1 MILSTLFHQLTY
13 HAATLKHGPAKHP
26 KVGIRHSQPLK
37 LAHERKQGVLLP
49 KKACH
54 PHQLQQKG
62 AEWLSPILLFLS
74 HGEKFEYLIAYP
86 FEVAAN
92 RINVE
97 IYAVGAHHWRLPSL
111 RPK

>member
-1 MILSTLFHQLTY
+1 MILSTLFHQLTH
-13 HAATLKHGPAKHP
+13 HAATLEHGSAEHP
-26 KVGIRHSQPLK
+26 KVCIRYSEPFQF
-37 LAHERKQGVLLP
+37 AHKRKQGVLLP

-54 PHQLQQKG
+54 PHQLQQKS
-62 AEWLSPILLFLS
+62 AKWFLPILFFFS
-74 HGEKFEYLIAYP
+74 HGQKFEYLIAYP